1 MAAYVRLHRNINEGA
16 FRSRNGEIDYGT
28 PVSCVI
34 SALSNLTPLPNV
46 DEEVISGFGLSF
58 FEMYQKQGLISHHLS
73 EHKNGVYF
81 YKAEE
86 FVRIISGKL
95 TEKEKEVIV
104 AVDNKFYNYAGLRF
118 VDSLEEDAYWENLT
132 PNQFI
137 EALYDAGFEVVITK
151 ENPIV
156 EDHIQA
162 IFGQDVE
169 VENVFCA
176 EDILLALAENV

>member
-46 DEEVISGFGLSF
+46 DEEVISGFGRSF

-86 FVRIISGKL
+86 FVRIISGQL

-104 AVDNKFYNYAGLRF
+104 AVDNKFYNYAGRRF
-118 VDSLEEDAYWENLT
+118 VDSLEEDAYWENLN
-132 PNQFI
+132 PNEFI
-137 EALYDAGFEVVITK
+137 EALYDSGFEVVITK

-162 IFGQDVE
+162 IFGQDVSY
-169 VENVFCA
+169 ENVFCQ
-176 EDILLALAENV
+176 EDIVLALH

>member
-46 DEEVISGFGLSF
+46 DEEVISGFGRSF
-58 FEMYQKQGLISHHLS
+58 FKMYQQQGLISRHLS
-73 EHKNGVYF
+73 PHKNGVYF

-86 FVRIISGKL
+86 FVRIISGQL
-95 TEKEKEVIV
+95 TEKEKQVIN
-104 AVDNKFYNYAGLRF
+104 AVDNKFFNHAGKQF
-118 VDSLEEDAYWENLT
+118 VEGIDYVENLT

-137 EALYDAGFEVVITK
+137 EQLYDMGFEVVITTDM
-151 ENPIV
+151 PIV

-162 IFGQDVE
+162 IFDQDVK

-176 EDILLALAENV
+176 EDILLALN